1 MFGTAHNILT
11 LGVPPRTMH
20 VAVVEPPG
28 AVERDLAYGCW
39 HRRKWVSYHWPPL
52 HLGYVA
58 AVLQRSG
65 HEVSLLE
72 ANALGAG
79 AIVDRLEDLA
89 PDVVVAGTSTRTFRD
104 DSSFLSGLGDG
115 VARVLFGDLPSVRPD
130 AVLTA
135 CDAAVVGEAEA
146 VLPDLLHALED
157 GKDGADI
164 TGVRVRRKGCTTG
177 SGRGVITDLD
187 SLPLPARHLYL
198 GDYSNPLAVR
208 TPFTTVLAS
217 RGCPHGCTFCTAR
230 IVQGRTFRTRS
241 TANIAQELDLLEA
254 HGYREVFFRDENIA
268 HDKAWFLAVADDLAA
283 RDMVWMANAR
293 ADALDEDV
301 VDAMA
306 DSGCHLVKLGVE
318 SGSQHVLD
326 SLGKGSRVDDA
337 RRAVALCKDRGVSVL
352 AHFLMGA
359 PGQTVED
366 LQRTADFALELDCD
380 LASFDLLLPLPG
392 TPLFDRLVTE
402 GRISLDDVLEL
413 PATQL
418 AARSAEATAAELED
432 AYASAFRRFY
442 LRPRLVARHALAAAS
457 PERAAALARAT
468 GELWRGLA

>member
-1 MFGTAHNILT
+1 MFGAANNILT
-11 LGVPPRTMH
+11 LGVPPCTMR

-52 HLGYVA
+52 HLGYIA
-58 AVLQRSG
+58 AVVQRSG
-65 HEVSLLE
+65 HDVSLLE
-72 ANALGAG
+72 ANALGTG
-79 AIVDRLEDLA
+79 SIVDRIEALA
-89 PDVVVAGTSTRTFRD
+89 PDVIIASTSTRTFRED
-104 DSSFLSGLGDG
+104 TSFLSGLRDD
-115 VARVLFGDLPSVRPD
+115 AYRVLFGDLSSVRPD

-135 CDAAVVGEAEA
+135 CDVAVVGEAEA
-146 VLPDLLHALED
+146 VFPQLLHSLET
-157 GKDGADI
+157 GNDGAGV
-164 TGVRVRRKGCTTG
+164 TGVRVKRNGRTTG
-177 SGRGVITDLD
+177 SGRGVIKDLD
-187 SLPLPARHLYL
+187 SLPLPARHLFA
-198 GDYSNPLAVR
+198 GDYTNPLAVR
-208 TPFTTVLAS
+208 APFTTVLAS

-241 TANIAQELDLLEA
+241 PANIALELDLLET

-268 HDKAWFLAVADDLAA
+268 HDKAWLLTLADDLAV
-283 RDMVWMANAR
+283 RDMTWMANAR

-306 DSGCHLVKLGVE
+306 DSGCHLVKIGVE

-352 AHFLMGA
+352 AHFLLGA
-359 PGQTVED
+359 PGQTAAD
-366 LQRTADFALELDCD
+366 LGRTADFALELECD

-392 TPLFDRLVTE
+392 TALFDRLAAD
-402 GRISLDDVLEL
+402 GMISLDDVLEL
-413 PATQL
+413 PATEL

-442 LRPRLVARHALAAAS
+442 LRPQLVARHALAATS

-468 GELWRGLA
+468 GQLWRGLM